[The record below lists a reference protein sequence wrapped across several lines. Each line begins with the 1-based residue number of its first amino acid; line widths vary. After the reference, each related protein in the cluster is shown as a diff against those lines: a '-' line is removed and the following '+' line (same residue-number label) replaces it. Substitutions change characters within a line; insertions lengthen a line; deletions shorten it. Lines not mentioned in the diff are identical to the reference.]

1 MIPRRVCWCFP
12 ISVYCLSVVEVATCH
27 SKAALEMVGGCT
39 GLMPD
44 LHAFIYRV
52 GPSRRVYIQS
62 MVLTLIQYASI
73 FSAANFA
80 LNIILGK
87 ITEIKKLKFRKT
99 TDFDQVLRP
108 LFFRLE

>member
-62 MVLTLIQYASI
+62 MVSTLIQYAFYLFRCKFCI
-73 FSAANFA
+73 KY
-80 LNIILGK
+80 NIG
-87 ITEIKKLKFRKT
+87 
-99 TDFDQVLRP
+99 
-108 LFFRLE
+108 